1 MIRKNKMSLTKK
13 LDGGYLNVKKSPNKS
28 SKRGGYANYLHKMN
42 KGTNETNTGGCDNKS
57 CSTIEGGSN
66 RKIVAVKLVNKK
78 SNKSPRKVKKE
89 VKGIPNIIPRK
100 KTREGVDKPLEKKP
114 VAKPLEKKP
123 VDKPLEKKPEAK
135 PVVKPEAK
143 PEAKP
148 EKEKLPLVPSPAP
161 EPELLNKPVKQDG
174 PKIQIPKTKG
184 SLKKNKVLKRSSGKS
199 KGRRLNKS
207 LTKRRKNSL
216 KKGKRISVT
225 KTRKYTNK
233 DISKIQTKLKNIKN
247 KTNEEIKQE
256 LEKQGVT
263 LSGKSPEIMKD
274 VYMYSQLCGINI
286 KRE

>member
-78 SNKSPRKVKKE
+78 SNKSPRRVKKE

-100 KTREGVDKPLEKKP
+100 KTREGVVKPLEKKP

-123 VDKPLEKKPEAK
+123 V
-135 PVVKPEAK
+135 VK

-161 EPELLNKPVKQDG
+161 EPELLNKPVKQVG

>member
-28 SKRGGYANYLHKMN
+28 SKRGGYADYLHKMN
-42 KGTNETNTGGCDNKS
+42 KSTSETNTGGCEKKS

-89 VKGIPNIIPRK
+89 VKDIPNIIPRK
-100 KTREGVDKPLEKKP
+100 KTREGV
-114 VAKPLEKKP
+114 AKPS
-123 VDKPLEKKPEAK
+123 EKKPEAK
-135 PVVKPEAK
+135 PSDKKPEAK
-143 PEAKP
+143 PVAKP
-148 EKEKLPLVPSPAP
+148 EAKSDKEKLPLVPSPAP
-161 EPELLNKPVKQDG
+161 EPELLNKPVKQVG

-247 KTNEEIKQE
+247 KTNEEIKRE
-256 LEKQGVT
+256 LEEQGVT

>member
-28 SKRGGYANYLHKMN
+28 SKRGGYADYLHKMN
-42 KGTNETNTGGCDNKS
+42 KSTSETNTGGCEKKS

-89 VKGIPNIIPRK
+89 VKDIPNIIPRK
-100 KTREGVDKPLEKKP
+100 KTREGVAKPEAKPVAKPEKKP
-114 VAKPLEKKP
+114 VAKPE
-123 VDKPLEKKPEAK
+123 
-135 PVVKPEAK
+135 VKPEAK
-143 PEAKP
+143 PEKKPVAKP
-148 EKEKLPLVPSPAP
+148 EAKSDKEKLPLVPSPAP
-161 EPELLNKPVKQDG
+161 EPELLNKPVKQVG

-247 KTNEEIKQE
+247 KTNEEIKRE
-256 LEKQGVT
+256 LEEQGVT